1 MKSHILINKSK
12 TTAGGDMP
20 VMVVIQ
26 EGNRKLQIRTGLTT
40 KTMFKDCVFPDTE
53 SNARAKT
60 ARLRKILSE
69 VEEYILLHHGE
80 TFEVQ
85 AAALKEIITGKK
97 PKANTL
103 AGLME
108 QCASTKLREST
119 AALYMLTAEKVR
131 KFDPKA
137 NLETVTQGWLDNFV
151 RFYNTMNANSIA
163 IHLRNIRAVF
173 NWAIDNELTNKYPF
187 RRYKI
192 KQEKTTI
199 NNISV
204 EQLRRLRDYPCEPWQ
219 EPYRDLF
226 MLSFYLCGIN
236 IGDMLLLKPSNYAN
250 GRIVYRRQKTGRPY
264 DIPVPM
270 EAAAIIE
277 KYRGEQYLL
286 FPLDKV
292 ADYKA
297 YANRCNHAIKTIGVR
312 EKVADKLG
320 KLRKVVYHPILP
332 HITTYTARYTFASLG
347 AELDIPRETIALC
360 LGHAWTDV
368 TSHYIAY
375 DRKKIDE
382 AVKRIVDYVNEG

>member
-12 TTAGGDMP
+12 ATVGGEMP

-26 EGNRKLQIRTGLTT
+26 EGNRKLQIRTGLVT
-40 KTMFKDCVFPDTE
+40 KSLFKGCVFPDTE

-60 ARLRKILSE
+60 ARLRKVLSD

-80 TFEVQ
+80 TFEAQ
-85 AAALKEIITGKK
+85 ATVLKEIITGKK
-97 PKANTL
+97 PKTNTL
-103 AGLME
+103 AELIE
-108 QCASTKLREST
+108 QYSSTKVNERT
-119 AALYMLTAEKVR
+119 ADLYMRTAEKVR
-131 KFDPKA
+131 KYDAKA
-137 NLETVTQGWLDNFV
+137 NLETVSASWLDGFG
-151 RFYNTMNANSIA
+151 RFYKTMNANGIA

-192 KQEKTTI
+192 KQEKATI

-204 EQLRRLRDYPCEPWQ
+204 EQLRQLRDYPCEPWQ
-219 EPYRDLF
+219 VPYRDFF

-264 DIPVPM
+264 DIPVPK

-277 KYRGEQYLL
+277 RHRGKEYLL
-286 FPLDKV
+286 FPLDEV

-297 YANRCNHAIKTIGVR
+297 YACRCNHALKTIGVR
-312 EKVADKLG
+312 ENVPDKQG

>member
-1 MKSHILINKSK
+1 
-12 TTAGGDMP
+12 
-20 VMVVIQ
+20 
-26 EGNRKLQIRTGLTT
+26 
-40 KTMFKDCVFPDTE
+40 
-53 SNARAKT
+53 
-60 ARLRKILSE
+60 
-69 VEEYILLHHGE
+69 
-80 TFEVQ
+80 
-85 AAALKEIITGKK
+85 
-97 PKANTL
+97 
-103 AGLME
+103 
-108 QCASTKLREST
+108 
-119 AALYMLTAEKVR
+119 
-131 KFDPKA
+131 
-137 NLETVTQGWLDNFV
+137 
-151 RFYNTMNANSIA
+151 
-163 IHLRNIRAVF
+163 
-173 NWAIDNELTNKYPF
+173 
-187 RRYKI
+187 
-192 KQEKTTI
+192 
-199 NNISV
+199 
-204 EQLRRLRDYPCEPWQ
+204 
-219 EPYRDLF
+219 
-226 MLSFYLCGIN
+226 
-236 IGDMLLLKPSNYAN
+236 MLLLKPSNYAN

-382 AVKRIVDYVNEG
+382 AVRRIVDYVNEG